1 MREDTNVAGAG
12 NNKRIVTTVKLE
24 LADRLKA
31 NESLAKYK
39 KLFADQV
46 EVTVNPI
53 RTMTQDQLA
62 DRAVEIKAKLP
73 KDSPLLQRLPE
84 LMKGGSGR

>member
-1 MREDTNVAGAG
+1 
-12 NNKRIVTTVKLE
+12 VTTVKLE

-31 NESLAKYK
+31 NESLAKYR

-62 DRAVEIKAKLP
+62 DRAVEIIAKLP
-73 KDSPLLQRLPE
+73 KNSPLRQRLPA
-84 LMKGGSGR
+84 LMEGGNGQ